1 MLSAFSV
8 GFWNPH
14 RQVTSPLHLT
24 SHAFLCSARRRM
36 ENSYEVKADSAP
48 IKGNENYAFTSTY
61 S

>member
-14 RQVTSPLHLT
+14 RQVTSLPHLT
-24 SHAFLCSARRRM
+24 SHAFLCSARRM
-36 ENSYEVKADSAP
+36 ENNYKVKADSAP

-61 S
+61 P

>member
-1 MLSAFSV
+1 MLSASSI

-14 RQVTSPLHLT
+14 RQVTSLPRLT